1 MYCLR
6 ENSDEKGD
14 VTHVLSLRDVLEGK
28 ARIFK
33 ILKTRT
39 KNMFVITSPSYDV
52 TPVKR

>member
-6 ENSDEKGD
+6 ENPDEKGD
-14 VTHVLSLRDVLEGK
+14 ITHVVSLRDVQKGK
-28 ARIFK
+28 ALIFK